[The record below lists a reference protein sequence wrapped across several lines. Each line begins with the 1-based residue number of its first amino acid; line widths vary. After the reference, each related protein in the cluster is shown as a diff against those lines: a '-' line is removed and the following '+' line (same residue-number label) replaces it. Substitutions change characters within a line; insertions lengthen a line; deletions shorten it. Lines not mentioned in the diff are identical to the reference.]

1 MKALLFLST
10 LLMMGCAATQWTS
23 EFVSEDAENYQA
35 AKVLV
40 VGLSED
46 AELRK
51 TFETSVV
58 KALEDRSLDAVRSGD
73 FFESN
78 FVNQHHTET
87 ELDSLE
93 YQLLEA
99 GFDVILLT
107 KVIGEEEKV
116 NTMDEVRGAT
126 DFYDSF
132 SEDYYN
138 TQEQYRYKQE
148 PVAYTEYQVQ
158 SSIYCICPDKPREL
172 LWSAVSAQVESNS
185 PERAVRTYTKVLME
199 RFEELS
205 LLLD

>member
-1 MKALLFLST
+1 MKPLLLLST
-10 LLMMGCAATQWTS
+10 LFLMGCAATQWTS
-23 EFVSEDAENYQA
+23 EYVSEEAENYTA

-40 VGLSED
+40 VGLSQD
-46 AELRK
+46 QELRK
-51 TFETSVV
+51 TYETAVV

-73 FFESN
+73 FFEKN
-78 FVNQHHTET
+78 FVDQHHTET

-116 NTMDEVRGAT
+116 NTMDEVRGAS

-138 TQEQYRYKQE
+138 SQDAYRYRQE
-148 PVAYTEYQVQ
+148 PVSYTEYQVQ

-172 LWSAVSAQVESNS
+172 LWSAVSAQVESNT
-185 PERAVRTYTKVLME
+185 PERAVKNYTKELIG
-199 RFEELS
+199 RFDELS
-205 LLLD
+205 MLLD

>member
-172 LWSAVSAQVESNS
+172 LWSAVSAQVESSS
-185 PERAVRTYTKVLME
+185 PERAVKTYTKVLME